1 MTSGARENDKKK
13 KKKMSS
19 LWPFCSAKCFQ
30 NPSSEVAEP
39 DKADS
44 VSPVV
49 KKQPGGWKTMP
60 FILGNETLERLATI
74 GLLANFMVYL
84 MREFHMEQ
92 VAASNV
98 LNIWSGITNF
108 APLLGAFIS
117 DAYVGKFPTIA
128 VASLASFMGMVIVTL
143 TAGIPTLHPPS
154 CKPTAGNCIGP
165 NRLQLGVLL
174 TGLGFLTIGSAGIR
188 PCSIPFGVDQFDQTT
203 EEGIKGVNS
212 FFNWYYT
219 TFTIVLLIT
228 QTLVVYIQ
236 DSVSWV
242 WGFGIP
248 TGLMVASI
256 VMFVVGYRI
265 YVHAM
270 PEGSIFSGIAQVC
283 VAAFKKRRL
292 KLPSEQHDNK
302 INGGGLFY
310 DPPLNGSTVLFKLP
324 LTNQF
329 RFLNKAA
336 MIVEGDELKPDGSP
350 ANKWRLT
357 SIQNVEEVKCL
368 IKIIPIWAS
377 GIISFTAMSQQ
388 GTFIVS
394 QAMNMDRHLGHNFQ
408 IPPGSISII
417 SMITVGIWLPFYD
430 RFMVPA
436 LRKLTKHE
444 GGITL
449 LQRIGIGIVFSVLAM
464 VVAGLVEKERR
475 AAAISHPNS
484 PMSVMWLA
492 PQLIVLGLCE
502 AFSALGLIEF
512 FNRQFPE
519 HMRSIANSLL
529 FCSFAGSSYL
539 STLLVNTV
547 HAVTGGHG
555 RPDWLAN
562 DINSGRLDYFYYLVA
577 GLGVLNFIYFLYVA
591 RRYRYKLKNLLVGE
605 TPFLDVDLSSSKP

>member
-1 MTSGARENDKKK
+1 
-13 KKKMSS
+13 
-19 LWPFCSAKCFQ
+19 
-30 NPSSEVAEP
+30 
-39 DKADS
+39 
-44 VSPVV
+44 
-49 KKQPGGWKTMP
+49 
-60 FILGNETLERLATI
+60 
-74 GLLANFMVYL
+74 
-84 MREFHMEQ
+84 
-92 VAASNV
+92 
-98 LNIWSGITNF
+98 
-108 APLLGAFIS
+108 
-117 DAYVGKFPTIA
+117 
-128 VASLASFMGMVIVTL
+128 
-143 TAGIPTLHPPS
+143 
-154 CKPTAGNCIGP
+154 
-165 NRLQLGVLL
+165 
-174 TGLGFLTIGSAGIR
+174 
-188 PCSIPFGVDQFDQTT
+188 
-203 EEGIKGVNS
+203 
-212 FFNWYYT
+212 
-219 TFTIVLLIT
+219 
-228 QTLVVYIQ
+228 
-236 DSVSWV
+236 
-242 WGFGIP
+242 
-248 TGLMVASI
+248 
-256 VMFVVGYRI
+256 
-265 YVHAM
+265 
-270 PEGSIFSGIAQVC
+270 
-283 VAAFKKRRL
+283 
-292 KLPSEQHDNK
+292 
-302 INGGGLFY
+302 
-310 DPPLNGSTVLFKLP
+310 
-324 LTNQF
+324 
-329 RFLNKAA
+329 

-436 LRKLTKHE
+436 LRKLTKHD